1 MTYRTAMPLAELW
14 DGEMQA
20 CRIDG
25 RPVLLLKLDGR
36 VCAYADR
43 CAHQGVPLSEGELAD
58 GVLTCRAHHWQYDAS
73 SGRGINP
80 AAARLQA
87 YPVRIEDGAILIEVD
102 AT

>member
-1 MTYRTAMPLAELW
+1 
-14 DGEMQA
+14 
-20 CRIDG
+20 
-25 RPVLLLKLDGR
+25 
-36 VCAYADR
+36 
-43 CAHQGVPLSEGELAD
+43 VPLSEGERAD